1 MSPSSSQPEAPKNQA
16 AATVDS
22 TAPQSIQSTQP
33 RALQAMDPQ
42 CPQPDQL
49 EVGNL
54 RGGERSSCC
63 PGRFCFCIPCPLPCD
78 FCII

>member
-1 MSPSSSQPEAPKNQA
+1 MSPSTSPLETSDNQA
-16 AATVDS
+16 AQPVGPA
-22 TAPQSIQSTQP
+22 AFQSIQSTQP
-33 RALQAMDPQ
+33 VALQAMNPQ
-42 CPQPDQL
+42 CPQPDQP
-49 EVGNL
+49 EIGNL